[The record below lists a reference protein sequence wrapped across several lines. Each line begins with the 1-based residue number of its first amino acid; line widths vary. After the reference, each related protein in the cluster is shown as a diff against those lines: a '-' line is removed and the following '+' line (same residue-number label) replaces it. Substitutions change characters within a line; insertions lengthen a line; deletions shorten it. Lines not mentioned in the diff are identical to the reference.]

1 MFLSFEKL
9 LLPTAE
15 ILVNLSSAQPDLTN
29 KYERKPISTGRYRKY
44 WQVQEILAG
53 TGNTGRYRKF
63 RMVDKHI
70 PQQRETSGNE
80 NY

>member
-53 TGNTGRYRKF
+53 TGNLGWLTSISHSSERQAVMRITEIYR
-63 RMVDKHI
+63 
-70 PQQRETSGNE
+70 
-80 NY
+80 